1 MTDIVLIG
9 GGGHCKSC
17 IQVVETN
24 SVYKIVGVLDMP
36 ETVGNK
42 ILDYKVI
49 GTDADI
55 GTFDL
60 STTEYLVTVGQLKS
74 AALRRK
80 LYEQVLGRGA
90 TLATIIAKSAVVSR
104 HATVGQGTIVMHYT
118 LVNSDVVV
126 GTNCIIN
133 NFANVEHDAEIGD
146 HCHIST
152 GAMINGNVKIG
163 EQVFVGSGSVIS
175 NGLSV
180 CACTV
185 IGAGSVVLKDIV
197 IPGIYS
203 GNPATYIK
211 PIC

>member
-17 IQVVETN
+17 IQVIETG
-24 SVYKIVGVLDMP
+24 SDYKIVGVLDLP

-42 ILDYKVI
+42 VLDYNVI
-49 GTDADI
+49 GTDAEI

-60 STTEYLVTVGQLKS
+60 STAEYLVTVGQIKS

-90 TLATIIAKSAVVSR
+90 TLATVIAKSAVVSR
-104 HATVGQGTIVMHYT
+104 YATVGQGTIVMHHT
-118 LVNSDVVV
+118 LVNSDVVI
-126 GTNCIIN
+126 GANCIIN
-133 NFANVEHDAEIGD
+133 NFANVEHDTEIGD

-163 EQVFVGSGSVIS
+163 EQVFVGSGAVIS
-175 NGLSV
+175 NGLSI
-180 CACTV
+180 CGRAV
-185 IGAGSVVLKDIV
+185 IGAGAVVIADISV
-197 IPGIYS
+197 PGIYL
-203 GNPATYIK
+203 GNPAQLIRQL
-211 PIC
+211 